1 MSVTLAAPADRP
13 YTAPHGH
20 LSRLAAPASTC
31 ARSWL
36 MHACVDAHR
45 WQRWLLARSPAGRPQ
60 GASTGRE
67 AGGVPPI
74 QCKGRVTQIACCIRG
89 RPARTEKG
97 SDGLIG
103 SYTTT
108 QEYTSYVKYAG
119 VYGGYTTKKLLS
131 RM

>member
-20 LSRLAAPASTC
+20 LSRLAAPPSTC

-45 WQRWLLARSPAGRPQ
+45 WQRWLLARSLAGRSPLGRIDGPGSRRRASNPMQ
-60 GASTGRE
+60 G
-67 AGGVPPI
+67 I
-74 QCKGRVTQIACCIRG
+74 GRVTQIACCIRG

-108 QEYTSYVKYAG
+108 
-119 VYGGYTTKKLLS
+119 
-131 RM
+131 